1 MGNNMGTANMSISQ
15 RRRTHDGSDTVM
27 LKVTWEVAEV
37 LGPSQAS
44 TVGPYNGQWEEGSD

>member
-1 MGNNMGTANMSISQ
+1 MGTANMSISQ
-15 RRRTHDGSDTVM
+15 GGRTHDGSDTVM

-44 TVGPYNGQWEEGSD
+44 LVGPYNGQWEKGSD

>member
-1 MGNNMGTANMSISQ
+1 MSILQ
-15 RRRTHDGSDTVM
+15 GRRTHDGLDTVM

-44 TVGPYNGQWEEGSD
+44 LVGPYNGQWEKGSD